1 MLFVGEAFSLDFYCE
16 KWTGKEMETGVILR
30 ILLLVGVFILL
41 FLPTVWAIRDIA
53 YKSFPSLKTKVIWFA
68 VVTLL
73 PPIGAFIYI
82 AVGRLR
88 VKSGVEEAEN
98 TEETTGDRS

>member
-1 MLFVGEAFSLDFYCE
+1 MD
-16 KWTGKEMETGVILR
+16 TGVIVR

-53 YKSFPSLKTKVIWFA
+53 YRSFPTFKAKVIWFA

-73 PPIGAFIYI
+73 PPIGAFVYI
-82 AVGRLR
+82 AVGRSR
-88 VKSGVEEAEN
+88 ASIEAGGAEDQDEDAEVERD
-98 TEETTGDRS
+98 ETGR

>member
-1 MLFVGEAFSLDFYCE
+1 MD
-16 KWTGKEMETGVILR
+16 TGVILR

-53 YKSFPSLKTKVIWFA
+53 YRSFPSLKKKALWFA

-73 PPIGAFIYI
+73 PPIGAFVYI
-82 AVGRLR
+82 AVGRSR
-88 VKSGVEEAEN
+88 ANIEAEE
-98 TEETTGDRS
+98 TEETGETTEDREQRTEK

>member
-1 MLFVGEAFSLDFYCE
+1 MD
-16 KWTGKEMETGVILR
+16 TGVVLR

-53 YKSFPSLKTKVIWFA
+53 YRSFPTFKAKAIWFA

-73 PPIGAFIYI
+73 PPIGAFVYI
-82 AVGRLR
+82 AVGRPR
-88 VKSGVEEAEN
+88 VIIEEEEPEDQEVDAEVEQDERE
-98 TEETTGDRS
+98 G

>member
-1 MLFVGEAFSLDFYCE
+1 MD
-16 KWTGKEMETGVILR
+16 TGVVVR

-53 YKSFPSLKTKVIWFA
+53 YRRFPAFKAKAIWFA

-73 PPIGAFIYI
+73 PPIGAFVYV
-82 AVGRLR
+82 AVGRPR
-88 VKSGVEEAEN
+88 ASKVAGDVEAQEVDAEV
-98 TEETTGDRS
+98 EQDEPGG

>member
-1 MLFVGEAFSLDFYCE
+1 MD
-16 KWTGKEMETGVILR
+16 TGVILR

-53 YKSFPSLKTKVIWFA
+53 YRSFPSLKKKALWFA

-73 PPIGAFIYI
+73 PPIGAVIYI
-82 AVGRLR
+82 AVGRSR
-88 VKSGVEEAEN
+88 ATIEAEEPEDTGQT
-98 TEETTGDRS
+98 TEDRGQRTEK

>member
-1 MLFVGEAFSLDFYCE
+1 MD
-16 KWTGKEMETGVILR
+16 TGVILR

-53 YKSFPSLKTKVIWFA
+53 YRSFPTLKSKVIWFA

-73 PPIGAFIYI
+73 PPIGALVYI
-82 AVGRLR
+82 AVGRR
-88 VKSGVEEAEN
+88 QAIIEAEE
-98 TEETTGDRS
+98 TEDQDQDAEVERDETGG